1 MSGKR
6 SHKALKSGKHDTAG
20 KHDTSR
26 KHGRHE
32 RSGGFEEPGKAG
44 KTAETPES
52 GEPAASGPSKVR
64 LLIKVGTGSL
74 AVVRAVKR
82 VRRTTGGA
90 DKLLAADSVAGLLP
104 MITAVAIVV
113 RQLRRKQ
120 SSAHA
125 TP

>member
-6 SHKALKSGKHDTAG
+6 SHKALKSQ
-20 KHDTSR
+20 KHDTSG
-26 KHGRHE
+26 KHE
-32 RSGGFEEPGKAG
+32 RSGGFEESGK
-44 KTAETPES
+44 S
-52 GEPAASGPSKVR
+52 GEPAAAGPSKMR

-90 DKLLAADSVAGLLP
+90 DKLLVADSVAGLLP
-104 MITAVAIVV
+104 MVTAVAVVV

-120 SSAHA
+120 QSAHA